1 MRENH
6 AAQEPQGA
14 PKRIE
19 VDATLP
25 TGLYEA
31 ADDLGIVTAYFNPAG
46 YRTRRINHDLFAQ
59 RILASGLRLLTIECA
74 LGEAAFEL
82 PESPNVL
89 RVRARTVLWHKERLL
104 NLGIA
109 RLPPEC
115 TKVAWL
121 DGDLLFDNPAWAV
134 ETSRLL
140 DDHAVVQPFVC
151 PLRMLEGGRRAR
163 DPHRRGF
170 AVSRAHD
177 PASPDSGS
185 AWVHGETG
193 LAWAAQRSVVA
204 DAGLYDAMVV
214 GGADHVMA
222 HAFGGG
228 WSSGCID
235 HILGRDTA
243 YRRHAQAWFDRLP
256 ADALGSM
263 AFVEGTAYHLWHGK
277 PEHRAYKARH
287 EGLHSFDYDPAT
299 DIRRGPEGCW
309 EWASPKPEL
318 HRWVV
323 EYFARRREDG
333 AGSGSAEP

>member
-46 YRTRRINHDLFAQ
+46 YRTRRVNHDLFAQ

-177 PASPDSGS
+177 PRRQTRDRRGCTARRGSRGRRSAASSRTP
-185 AWVHGETG
+185 ACMTPWW
-193 LAWAAQRSVVA
+193 WAAP
-204 DAGLYDAMVV
+204 
-214 GGADHVMA
+214 
-222 HAFGGG
+222 
-228 WSSGCID
+228 
-235 HILGRDTA
+235 T
-243 YRRHAQAWFDRLP
+243 
-256 ADALGSM
+256 
-263 AFVEGTAYHLWHGK
+263 T
-277 PEHRAYKARH
+277 
-287 EGLHSFDYDPAT
+287 
-299 DIRRGPEGCW
+299 
-309 EWASPKPEL
+309 
-318 HRWVV
+318 
-323 EYFARRREDG
+323 
-333 AGSGSAEP
+333 